1 MNYLTEN
8 HSNELCLDVISYSSS
23 DMKGGL
29 VRYKRKLLTKT
40 ALKKIKNALDK
51 GANINH
57 LGKNFL
63 TNTSQT
69 PLMSA
74 RRSGNMRIVKFL
86 LNNGADPKI
95 RDEHGKNAMHP
106 YYKYSRGIGGYNL
119 DRMYI
124 HDLKIKKLIQEW
136 PVIKVQK
143 TYKNK
148 LLKRRINKR
157 ILAKKI
163 LLDKTRLPYELIN
176 KIKKLV

>member
-1 MNYLTEN
+1 MNYN
-8 HSNELCLDVISYSSS
+8 PSNDLYLAIITHGAS

-29 VRYKRKLLTKT
+29 VRHKRALLTKI
-40 ALKKIKNALDK
+40 ALKKIKNSLKK

-57 LGKNFL
+57 LGKNFV

-69 PLMSA
+69 PLMNA

-86 LNNGADPKI
+86 LENGANSKI
-95 RDEHGKNAMHP
+95 KDEHGKDVLHW

-119 DRMYI
+119 DRMHK
-124 HDLKIKKLIQEW
+124 HDLKITNLIRDW
-136 PVIKVQK
+136 PLIKAQK
-143 TYKNK
+143 RYKNK

-157 ILAKKI
+157 ILSKRM

-176 KIKKLV
+176 KIKRLI

>member
-1 MNYLTEN
+1 MKYNP
-8 HSNELCLDVISYSSS
+8 SNELCLAVITHCAS

-29 VRYKRKLLTKT
+29 VRHKRALLTKI
-40 ALKKIKNALDK
+40 ALRKIKNALKK

-57 LGKNFL
+57 LRKTFL
-63 TNTSQT
+63 VNTSQT

-86 LNNGADPKI
+86 LENGANPKVK
-95 RDEHGKNAMHP
+95 DEYGKDVLHW

-119 DRMYI
+119 DRMHK
-124 HDLKIKKLIQEW
+124 HDLKITNLIRDW
-136 PVIKVQK
+136 SLIKVQK
-143 TYKNK
+143 RYKNK

-157 ILAKKI
+157 ILTKRM

-176 KIKKLV
+176 KIKRLV